1 MILETDRL
9 ILREMTEEDYES
21 LYAATADSDATK
33 HYSYGFSARQAILC
47 KIRDKKWLRAKNTYN
62 LF

>member
-33 HYSYGFSARQAILC
+33 HYSYGFSARQVI
-47 KIRDKKWLRAKNTYN
+47 
-62 LF
+62 